1 MVCLDYVI
9 RQKQLVLCLYFFY
22 LILLCL
28 QNSSFERWNSS
39 KIFSMRLKKFAKIH
53 HWILLSSSR
62 SHFFRH
68 AWSVQNRPCI
78 NVWKEN
84 VSLFLSNQ
92 AHCESIIIV
101 AEYKNRN
108 GLIFYG
114 SSLKASNATDSF
126 CWKTISS
133 SVTTFSLVVV
143 DINELKV
150 HENYVAAFFET
161 RSQ

>member
-108 GLIFYG
+108 GFRWRHLAPRILFVG
-114 SSLKASNATDSF
+114 KPFLPQSPRFL
-126 CWKTISS
+126 WWLWI
-133 SVTTFSLVVV
+133 
-143 DINELKV
+143 
-150 HENYVAAFFET
+150 
-161 RSQ
+161 